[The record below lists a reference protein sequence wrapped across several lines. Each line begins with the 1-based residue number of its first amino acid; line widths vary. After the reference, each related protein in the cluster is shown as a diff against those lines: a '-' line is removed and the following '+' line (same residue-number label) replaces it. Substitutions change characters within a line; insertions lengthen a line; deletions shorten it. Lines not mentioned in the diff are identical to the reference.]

1 MSLESDLR
9 AALLPLA
16 GGRVYPDAT
25 PDAPTFPL
33 LIYQQVGGMA
43 FDYTE
48 GKVPDA
54 EHARVQ
60 VTVWA
65 KSRLEASSLARQAR
79 VRLVEGPLRAETYG
93 APVSDYN
100 EALKLYGN
108 RTDYGIWFRP

>member
-9 AALLPLA
+9 TALLPLA
-16 GGRVYPDAT
+16 GGRVYPDTT
-25 PDAPTFPL
+25 PDAPTFPVV
-33 LIYQQVGGMA
+33 IYQQVGGEA
-43 FDYTE
+43 FDYAE

-60 VTVWA
+60 VTVWS
-65 KSRLEASSLARQAR
+65 KTRVEASLIARQAR
-79 VRLVEGPLRAETYG
+79 KALVEGPLRAETYG

-108 RTDYGIWFRP
+108 RTDYGIWYRP